1 MRVAMPADPTVSVVV
16 LAYNSGRW
24 IEQALDSVVAQPYR
38 PLDVVVVDDGS
49 TDETAPLAR
58 QFRDTH
64 PELPVHVISQP
75 NRGVGAAR
83 NRGLALVGGEL
94 VAFLDA
100 DDVWTA
106 ASLTARV
113 PLLQADSSIDI
124 VVGNEQRFLT
134 EPRGRRRQLGP
145 ARRSCAMGALLLR
158 RDSLER
164 NGPFAEHVGLAEGL
178 DWLLRARELG
188 LREASVAD
196 LILWRRVHDANY
208 TRGYRD
214 AGAELAGVLKASL
227 DRRRALRR

>member
-1 MRVAMPADPTVSVVV
+1 MPADPTVSVVV

-24 IEQALDSVVAQPYR
+24 LEQALAGVVAQPYR
-38 PLDVVVVDDGS
+38 PLDVIIVDDGS
-49 TDETAPLAR
+49 TDDTAQLAR
-58 QFRDTH
+58 QFRDAH
-64 PELPVHVISQP
+64 PELPLRVVSQP

-83 NRGLALVGGEL
+83 NSGLALVGGEL

-106 ASLTARV
+106 VSLTARV

-124 VVGNEQRFLT
+124 VVGGEQRFLAD
-134 EPRGRRRQLGP
+134 PRGRRRRLGP
-145 ARRSCAMGALLLR
+145 ARRSYAMGALLLR
-158 RDSLER
+158 RDALDR

-196 LILWRRVHDANY
+196 VVLWRRVHDANY
-208 TRGYRD
+208 TRGYLD

-227 DRRRALRR
+227 DRRRHLRR